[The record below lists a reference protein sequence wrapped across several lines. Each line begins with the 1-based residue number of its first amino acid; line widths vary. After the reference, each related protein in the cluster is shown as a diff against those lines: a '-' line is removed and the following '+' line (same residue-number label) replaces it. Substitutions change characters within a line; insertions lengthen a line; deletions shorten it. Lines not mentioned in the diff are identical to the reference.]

1 MNRKF
6 NDQFQSN
13 CYLNFF
19 YKANLW
25 ERKQRQSKAILE
37 LTLLPFHLF
46 VFTCPIVLAT
56 LNHIDPVLAQNASG
70 ATQKGYN
77 LLKKGW
83 VDDAIKEF
91 KKALQ
96 ANPQS
101 LQAKLGLAIAYNRTG
116 DIDKAFQTYQEVL
129 QIDPQ
134 NQAALRIVGMMGT
147 YKPEWNKPGI
157 DALNILLELSPGDVQ
172 SRYYRAL
179 LFSYQGQF
187 SKSIADFEI
196 VLANNPTPEAI
207 IGAAQTYSYSGDYQK
222 ASELFNRYKATG
234 KQITDYAAVAY
245 ALTLRKTG
253 NPQQAISILKS
264 QLQRSEELDELAI
277 LTRAELS
284 QAYIANKQEAE
295 ALAVLQPLEGRED
308 AILPLA
314 RALNEIRK
322 NTDNPGLADRVAN
335 LYRQALANKPNPSSN
350 LLREIANVFTGLPE
364 GEETALQIYRRL
376 AVQLPSDRS
385 LVVRQLGL
393 EYKLGMISKAYLNQR
408 LVTNLQD
415 FPRETGELKELGLA
429 LADIDSPSPQ
439 LLTAYQNMLQAGV
452 NVPFLNFR
460 VAQMYLQL
468 ENTIQARQ
476 ALANYTATNEG
487 ANDMATQLLA
497 AEIERREGNLEA
509 SAQRYFA
516 ILNENPQSDITD
528 GALRGLVGVRV
539 QQKRFDEALVVY
551 DQLLKR
557 NPNDIT
563 AQLGQTSVAY
573 QAKRI
578 SKPQAEAV
586 LDNWLATQKA
596 TNTPPELYSLVTQLP
611 TDPNREALYNYLVE
625 VDPSSI
631 RLQQR
636 LLESIALRSPGEARL
651 RMKQL
656 IANSPNDAKSQQR
669 VALLAKAIG
678 DLEMASEAYENI
690 LKEEPDDIDALAA
703 LGGIRFEQRRFESA
717 EQIYSTVLEQ
727 NPQDTEARRALAG
740 LNTIFDRPIAA
751 MKALEQL
758 QIEQIATGEQDP
770 EISTQMQQIQED
782 FLQRRGFQPPWESY
796 ERRGKR

>member
-6 NDQFQSN
+6 NLS
-13 CYLNFF
+13 LF

-25 ERKQRQSKAILE
+25 QQKRKRQSKTIVGI
-37 LTLLPFHLF
+37 TLLPFHLF

-56 LNHIDPVLAQNASG
+56 LNNIEPVQAQSSG

-83 VDDAIKEF
+83 VDDAIKAF
-91 KKALQ
+91 QQALRS
-96 ANPQS
+96 NPQS
-101 LQAKLGLAIAYNRTG
+101 LQAKLGLAIAYNRAG
-116 DIDKAFQTYQEVL
+116 QIEDAFQAYQEVL
-129 QIDPQ
+129 AQDPS
-134 NQAALRIVGMMGT
+134 NQAALKIVGMMGT
-147 YKPEWNKPGI
+147 YRPEWNKPGI
-157 DALNILLELSPGDVQ
+157 KALNTLLSLNPDDVQ

-179 LFSYQGQF
+179 LFSYQGRF
-187 SKSIADFEI
+187 SESVADFEI

-222 ASELFNRYKATG
+222 AKQLFNRYKASG

-253 NPQQAISILKS
+253 NPQEAIAILES
-264 QLQRSEELDELAI
+264 QLQRSETLDQLAI
-277 LTRAELS
+277 LARAQLS

-295 ALAVLQPLEGRED
+295 ALAVLDPLEGRED

-322 NTDNPGLADRVAN
+322 NTDNPSLAQRVAN
-335 LYRQALANKPNPSSN
+335 LYRQALANKPNPSPS
-350 LLREIANVFTGLPE
+350 LLREIANVFTGLPQ

-376 AVQLPSDRS
+376 ASTLPNDKS
-385 LVVRQLGL
+385 LMVRQLGL
-393 EYKLGMISKAYLNQR
+393 EYKLGMVSKSDLKQR
-408 LVTNLQD
+408 LAATLQNL
-415 FPRETGELKELGLA
+415 PTESVELQELALA
-429 LADIDSPSPQ
+429 LADIDAPSSQ
-439 LLTAYQNMLQAGV
+439 LLPVYQNILQTGV

-460 VAQMYLQL
+460 VAQMYLEL

-476 ALANYTATNEG
+476 ALAAYTATSAG
-487 ANDMATQLLA
+487 SQDMATQLLA

-516 ILNENPQSDITD
+516 VLNENPKSDIID

-551 DQLLKR
+551 EQVIKR
-557 NPNDIT
+557 NPEDIT

-596 TNTPPELYSLVTQLP
+596 TNTPPELYSLVVQLP

-636 LLESIALRSPGEARL
+636 LLETIAQRNPAEARL

-656 IANSPNDAKSQQR
+656 MKNAPNNGNSQQR

-678 DLEMASEAYENI
+678 DLKMASEAYENI

-703 LGGIRFEQRRFESA
+703 LGGIRFEQRRFSSA

-740 LNTIFDRPIAA
+740 LNAIFDKPLAA

-758 QIEQIATGEQDP
+758 QIEQIASGEKDP
-770 EISTQMQQIQED
+770 EISNQMQQIQED

-796 ERRGKR
+796 ERRGKN